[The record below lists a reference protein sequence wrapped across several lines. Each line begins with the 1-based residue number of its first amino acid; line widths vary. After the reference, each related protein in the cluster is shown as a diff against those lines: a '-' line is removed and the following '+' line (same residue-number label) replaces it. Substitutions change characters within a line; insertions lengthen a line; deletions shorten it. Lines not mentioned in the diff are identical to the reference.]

1 MAKCKDL
8 IVGCGL
14 AVVTSLMGLVSSCT
28 QPITRLVPS
37 QPPKVVNAATTS
49 SVTTTEPPAL
59 SSTTTAQVPTTT
71 TLAPSTVDTN
81 PAETPATT
89 TTPPAVITPTTTST
103 PITSSNISNYLLD
116 VNGLVN
122 NPLSLSYAQIQ
133 AYPSVTQTAEIY
145 CPDVEDEV
153 DQWTGVLV
161 STLLNEAGLTPGASE
176 VVFRGVDG
184 FYTQLPVE
192 TVLKSEVFLAYQING
207 QTLSQDRGY
216 PLRLV
221 VVGSQAT
228 GWLRWV
234 TNIEVKRAL
243 VSFPNRSTMI
253 PELSVSIPPSGSKMC
268 LCLFS
273 PAVVKYQVQEP
284 EDFDRS

>member
-49 SVTTTEPPAL
+49 SVTTTEPSAL
-59 SSTTTAQVPTTT
+59 SSTQRHKFRQQRLTHLQRLIR
-71 TLAPSTVDTN
+71 TLRN
-81 PAETPATT
+81 PDNNDNATRSDY
-89 TTPPAVITPTTTST
+89 AYNNKH

-116 VNGLVN
+116 INGLVN

-153 DQWTGVLV
+153 DQWTG
-161 STLLNEAGLTPGASE
+161 
-176 VVFRGVDG
+176 
-184 FYTQLPVE
+184 
-192 TVLKSEVFLAYQING
+192 
-207 QTLSQDRGY
+207 
-216 PLRLV
+216 
-221 VVGSQAT
+221 
-228 GWLRWV
+228 
-234 TNIEVKRAL
+234 
-243 VSFPNRSTMI
+243 
-253 PELSVSIPPSGSKMC
+253 C
-268 LCLFS
+268 
-273 PAVVKYQVQEP
+273 
-284 EDFDRS
+284 

>member
-14 AVVTSLMGLVSSCT
+14 AVAASFIWLVSSCT
-28 QPITRLVPS
+28 EPIPELVPN
-37 QPPKVVNAATTS
+37 QPPKVAKVAVVSSATA
-49 SVTTTEPPAL
+49 TEPPTL
-59 SSTTTAQVPTTT
+59 SSAATAQVPTTAT
-71 TLAPSTVDTN
+71 QAPSTVNTT
-81 PAETPATT
+81 PVETQATT
-89 TTPPAVITPTTTST
+89 PTVVITPTPTTT
-103 PITSSNISNYLLD
+103 PITPSNIGNYLLD
-116 VNGLVN
+116 IDGLVN

-161 STLLNEAGLTPGASE
+161 STLLNEAGVTPGASE

-184 FYTQLPVE
+184 FYSQLPLQY
-192 TVLKSEVFLAYQING
+192 VLKSEVFLAYQING

-221 VVGSQAT
+221 VVGSQGT
-228 GWLRWV
+228 SWLRWV
-234 TNIEVKRAL
+234 TKIEVKSAL
-243 VSFPNRSTMI
+243 VFFSDPYAII
-253 PELSVSIPPSGSKMC
+253 PKLSVNIPPSGSKLC
-268 LCLFS
+268 LCLL
-273 PAVVKYQVQEP
+273 PAAVEQFQAREP
-284 EDFDRS
+284 EDFEIS